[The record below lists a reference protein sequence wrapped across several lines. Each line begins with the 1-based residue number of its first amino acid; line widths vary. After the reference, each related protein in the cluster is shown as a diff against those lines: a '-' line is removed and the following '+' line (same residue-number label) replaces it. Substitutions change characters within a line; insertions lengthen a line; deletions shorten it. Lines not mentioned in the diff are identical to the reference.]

1 MRILEEQDVRKH
13 ITAGAIDRT
22 TLKKVVR
29 QIVEDE
35 PDPNAKVVAAL
46 ERLIA
51 ASKKSP
57 DNSKMLADGLTLIVA
72 HLNAVSAGIE
82 GVKAAMAP
90 KPKKKWKFSVKRNS
104 DHLIESI
111 EATQG

>member
-1 MRILEEQDVRKH
+1 MKILEEQDVRKRV
-13 ITAGAIDRT
+13 TAGQIDRA
-22 TLKKVVR
+22 TLKKVVH
-29 QIVEDE
+29 QVVAEE
-35 PDPNAKVVAAL
+35 PDPNEKVVAAL

-51 ASKKSP
+51 LSKKSP
-57 DNSKMLADGLTLIVA
+57 DNTKLLADGLTLIIG
-72 HLNAVSAGIE
+72 HLNAMSAGIE

-90 KPKKKWKFSVKRNS
+90 KPKKKWKFTVKRNS